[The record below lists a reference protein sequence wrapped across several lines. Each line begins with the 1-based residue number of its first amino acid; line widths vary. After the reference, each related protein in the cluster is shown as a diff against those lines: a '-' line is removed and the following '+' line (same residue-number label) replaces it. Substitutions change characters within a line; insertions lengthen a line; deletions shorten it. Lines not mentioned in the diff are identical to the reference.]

1 MMKWQGISAALR
13 WRDWGDESV
22 IFNAATG
29 ATHLLNLVDR
39 QVVILL
45 AADRTL
51 TSPEIV
57 QNLAQALEI
66 DADTALEEYVA
77 TLLPQ
82 LEQVGL
88 IESVPL

>member
-1 MMKWQGISAALR
+1 MHWRLNSASLR
-13 WRDWGDESV
+13 WHDWGDESV
-22 IFNAATG
+22 VFNAESG

-39 QVVILL
+39 QVVRLFVPDGML
-45 AADRTL
+45 SSTEL
-51 TSPEIV
+51 V
-57 QNLAQALEI
+57 QNLARALEI
-66 DADTALEEYVA
+66 DVDTALEEYVA

>member
-1 MMKWQGISAALR
+1 MNWRRNSALLR
-13 WRDWGDESV
+13 WRDWGNEAV
-22 IFNAATG
+22 VFNAESG
-29 ATHLLNLVDR
+29 STHLLNLVDR
-39 QVVILL
+39 QVVQLF
-45 AADRTL
+45 APDRTM
-51 TSPEIV
+51 TSSELV
-57 QNLAQALEI
+57 QNLAQALAV

>member
-1 MMKWQGISAALR
+1 MNWRKSSAPLR

-22 IFNAATG
+22 TFNPASG

-39 QVVILL
+39 QVVLVL
-45 AADRTL
+45 ASDRTMA
-51 TSPEIV
+51 SPEIV
-57 QNLAQALEI
+57 QKVAQALEI